1 MFRSNIASLIS
12 LALFFPYLTLA
23 SPLVPE
29 FTPTEV
35 IDGGDVGLFNVA
47 YSLCAGR

>member
-1 MFRSNIASLIS
+1 MFRSNIASLIP
-12 LALFFPYLTLA
+12 LDLFFPYLKLA
-23 SPLVPE
+23 SPLVPG